1 MKNYRLLAPIL
12 LIALFALGV
21 YMCGS
26 SNVKT
31 RNRYNQYIEDAR
43 AYAEQKIE
51 IYALENYQ
59 NALNMQ
65 PSLALYREVA
75 EFYRDIMENRG
86 KAAEW
91 GEVMLTQYPKLPEPY
106 EFQMDIYLRNED
118 YAAFFDLYHT
128 MVNRHI
134 SSEAAE
140 SLYKSVEYVY
150 YEQGEYDEASIF
162 SNNLAPVRRNEN
174 WGYCNSKGKKK
185 IGTVYTY
192 AGAFSDGMAPVI
204 DAAGEAYFIDNNG
217 NKVMSVEVEENIQKL
232 GVMSSAEIYT
242 VFNGKEWN
250 YYKKSGELLMGGFS
264 EAANFANGV
273 TAAKTGSSWK
283 IYDTSGNTMTD
294 TAYPEVV
301 MDEKQMVY
309 RNERL
314 FVGTGSSYIM
324 IDAQGGQIGTDTYE
338 DVRIFYENTYAAVR
352 KDGKWGFID
361 KDGSWFIEP
370 EYEDARSFLN
380 GYAAVKLDG
389 KWGFINMEK
398 ELCIHCAFTEAKD
411 FTQNGTAL
419 ICRNQTWSVL
429 LLYKNNY

>member
-31 RNRYNQYIEDAR
+31 RNQYNQYIEDAR

-106 EFQMDIYLRNED
+106 EFQLDIYLRNND
-118 YAAFFDLYHT
+118 YAAFFDLYDT

-134 SSEAAE
+134 SSEAADA
-140 SLYKSVEYVY
+140 LYESVEYAY

-162 SNNLAPVRRNEN
+162 SSNLAPVRRNEN

-192 AGAFSDGMAPVI
+192 AGAFNNGMAPVI

-217 NKVMSVEVEENIQKL
+217 NKIMSVQVEENIQKL

-314 FVGTGSSYIM
+314 FVGNGSNYIM

-370 EYEDARSFLN
+370 AYEDARSFLN

-389 KWGFINMEK
+389 KWGFINMDK
-398 ELCIHCAFTEAKD
+398 ELCIPCAFTEAKD